1 MLLNVGEVF
10 QIEFRGLGLSTLS
23 DIVDALEALH
33 TIGQVIVFSDGSFV
47 IYKED
52 NIQVQFLTEHGTLDL
67 MRSTGPMSIT
77 KIFEGEAPYCSER
90 QAIYCNADGGYV
102 MISFKKNYNK
112 N

>member
-10 QIEFRGLGLSTLS
+10 QIEFQGLGLSTLS
-23 DIVDALEALH
+23 DVVDALEALH
-33 TIGQVIVFSDGSFV
+33 TIGQVIVLPDGSSV
-47 IYKED
+47 VHKKD

-67 MRSTGPMSIT
+67 MRSTGPMSTT

-102 MISFKKNYNK
+102 ILSFKKIYNK